1 MEDAT
6 QKRDRL
12 FEEARRDVV
21 EHGKK
26 TGNERLVLL
35 DAKTGE
41 TLDAGNGTIN
51 NLILTDAMMA
61 LINDSNNAV
70 RLIHN
75 HPKSLSFSMEDLV
88 IASQP
93 GADSI
98 EAVGHDGAWYKARLK
113 INNSVLLEEKLMGIN
128 TEVMNCLGQLVS
140 SKKITLDSAG
150 GIYHHVVNLILAKS
164 GSMDYKYQLSTS
176 KARMWITFETEFNAI
191 VDEVVTKLVSI

>member
-1 MEDAT
+1 LQKGWDYQPGVSVADDLARLKKMKEDKLKRLGMGGAIVEDAT

-12 FEEARRDVV
+12 LEEARRDVV
-21 EHGKK
+21 DHGKK
-26 TGNERLVLL
+26 TGNERLVML

-98 EAVGHDGAWYKARLK
+98 EAVGHDGAWYKASLK
-113 INNSVLLEEKLMGIN
+113 INNSVLLEEKLLGIN

-140 SKKITLDSAG
+140 RKK
-150 GIYHHVVNLILAKS
+150 
-164 GSMDYKYQLSTS
+164 
-176 KARMWITFETEFNAI
+176 
-191 VDEVVTKLVSI
+191 